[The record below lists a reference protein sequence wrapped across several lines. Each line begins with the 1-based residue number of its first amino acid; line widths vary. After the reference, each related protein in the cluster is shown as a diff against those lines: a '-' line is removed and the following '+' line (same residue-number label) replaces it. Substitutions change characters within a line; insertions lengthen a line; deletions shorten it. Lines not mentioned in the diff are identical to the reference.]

1 MISTQPC
8 THSLAEIK
16 VTDGLKLPHRA
27 STVIPDEVR
36 ALQPSQKNTGKF
48 RYENLFQQ
56 HYYREEFFAGGR
68 KT

>member
-1 MISTQPC
+1 MSEKI
-8 THSLAEIK
+8 A
-16 VTDGLKLPHRA
+16 
-27 STVIPDEVR
+27 
-36 ALQPSQKNTGKF
+36 GKF